1 MNEILF
7 YLISTSLFLVIIKEA
22 MGIFFVKKDLPFS
35 FSLIVWIVF
44 LAVDICGTEYIVQP
58 FLLLILE
65 IATSLFFCILLYYG
79 SIIKKIVCVVIIN
92 LLGMISEVVVG
103 LVFIFLDI
111 RYTQYQIAG
120 SLISKLVLLTI
131 LRVLKALK
139 HSSLKRKIPFSY
151 WCMLFSIPMGSIFIL
166 NTLFML
172 CEKSDDQNAA
182 VFCLISSGIILVL
195 NFMIFKI
202 YEELA
207 EKLELKKQQA
217 IFDKEIELCKVQL
230 QEREVANLNIRKLKH
245 DIENHLMCIRE
256 YAVRKEFE
264 GAIGYID
271 DILNGENYLKNKSE
285 INTGNIVVDTLL
297 NYKKSV
303 MEKSDIKLNLR
314 IEIPQKLKFN
324 DADICVILGNCLDN
338 AIEAVCKLDDVEKR
352 EIIVDLVYRKKGLLI
367 RISNPFSG
375 DVKKDTNG
383 NPVTTKADKE
393 NHGMGLCSVKNAVSK
408 YNGVMNISTDNN
420 MFKVQILLY

>member
-44 LAVDICGTEYIVQP
+44 LAVDICGTEYIAQP

-79 SIIKKIVCVVIIN
+79 SIIKKIVCVAIIN

-151 WCMLFSIPMGSIFIL
+151 WCMLFSVPMGSIFIL

-172 CEKSDDQNAA
+172 CEKSDDKNAA

-217 IFDKEIELCKVQL
+217 IFDKEIELCKEQL

-264 GAIGYID
+264 GAIDYID
-271 DILNGENYLKNKSE
+271 DILNGENYLKNNSE

-314 IEIPQKLKFN
+314 IEIPQKHRFN

-338 AIEAVCKLDDVEKR
+338 SIEAVCKLDDVSKR
-352 EIIVDLVYRKKGLLI
+352 EVNVDLVYRKKGLLI

-375 DVKKDTNG
+375 DIKKDTNG
-383 NPVTTKADKE
+383 NLVTTKADKE

-408 YNGVMNISTDNN
+408 YNGAMNISTDNS

>member
-1 MNEILF
+1 
-7 YLISTSLFLVIIKEA
+7 
-22 MGIFFVKKDLPFS
+22 
-35 FSLIVWIVF
+35 
-44 LAVDICGTEYIVQP
+44 
-58 FLLLILE
+58 
-65 IATSLFFCILLYYG
+65 
-79 SIIKKIVCVVIIN
+79 
-92 LLGMISEVVVG
+92 
-103 LVFIFLDI
+103 
-111 RYTQYQIAG
+111 
-120 SLISKLVLLTI
+120 
-131 LRVLKALK
+131 
-139 HSSLKRKIPFSY
+139 
-151 WCMLFSIPMGSIFIL
+151 MLFSIPMGSIFIL

-172 CEKSDDQNAA
+172 CERSDDKNAA

-217 IFDKEIELCKVQL
+217 IFDKEIELCKEQL

-256 YAVRKEFE
+256 YVVRKEFE
-264 GAIGYID
+264 GAIDYID
-271 DILNGENYLKNKSE
+271 DILNGENYLKNNSE

-314 IEIPQKLKFN
+314 IEIPQKLRFN

-338 AIEAVCKLDDVEKR
+338 SIEAVCKFDDVSKR
-352 EIIVDLVYRKKGLLI
+352 EVNVDLVYRKKGLLI

-375 DVKKDTNG
+375 DIKKDTNG
-383 NPVTTKADKE
+383 NMVTTKADKE

-408 YNGVMNISTDNN
+408 YNGAMNISTDNS

>member
-44 LAVDICGTEYIVQP
+44 LAVDICGTEYIAQP

-166 NTLFML
+166 NTLFIL
-172 CEKSDDQNAA
+172 CEK
-182 VFCLISSGIILVL
+182 L
-195 NFMIFKI
+195 

-217 IFDKEIELCKVQL
+217 IFDKEIELCKEQL
-230 QEREVANLNIRKLKH
+230 QEREMANLNIRKLKH

-264 GAIGYID
+264 GAIDYID
-271 DILNGENYLKNKSE
+271 DILNGENYLKNNSE

-314 IEIPQKLKFN
+314 IEIPQKLRFN

-338 AIEAVCKLDDVEKR
+338 SIEAVCKLDDVSKR
-352 EIIVDLVYRKKGLLI
+352 EVNVDLVYRKKGLLI

-375 DVKKDTNG
+375 DIKKDTNG
-383 NPVTTKADKE
+383 NLVTTKADKE

-408 YNGVMNISTDNN
+408 YNGAMNISTDNS

>member
-44 LAVDICGTEYIVQP
+44 LAVDICGMEYIAQP

-103 LVFIFLDI
+103 LVFIFFDI

-172 CEKSDDQNAA
+172 YEKSDDKNAA

-217 IFDKEIELCKVQL
+217 IFDKEIELCKEQL

-264 GAIGYID
+264 GAIDYID
-271 DILNGENYLKNKSE
+271 DILNGENYLKNNSE

-314 IEIPQKLKFN
+314 IEIPQKHRFN

-338 AIEAVCKLDDVEKR
+338 SIEAVCKLDDVSKR
-352 EIIVDLVYRKKGLLI
+352 EVNVDLVYRKKGLLI

-375 DVKKDTNG
+375 DIKKDTNG
-383 NPVTTKADKE
+383 NLVTTKADKE

-408 YNGVMNISTDNN
+408 YNGAMNISTDNS

>member
-1 MNEILF
+1 
-7 YLISTSLFLVIIKEA
+7 
-22 MGIFFVKKDLPFS
+22 
-35 FSLIVWIVF
+35 
-44 LAVDICGTEYIVQP
+44 
-58 FLLLILE
+58 
-65 IATSLFFCILLYYG
+65 
-79 SIIKKIVCVVIIN
+79 
-92 LLGMISEVVVG
+92 MISEVVVG

-172 CEKSDDQNAA
+172 CEKSDDKNAA

-217 IFDKEIELCKVQL
+217 IFDKEIELCKEQL

-264 GAIGYID
+264 GAIDYID
-271 DILNGENYLKNKSE
+271 DILNGENYLKNNSE

-314 IEIPQKLKFN
+314 IEIPQKLRFN

-338 AIEAVCKLDDVEKR
+338 SIEAVCKLDDVSKR
-352 EIIVDLVYRKKGLLI
+352 EVNVDLVYRKKGLLI

-375 DVKKDTNG
+375 DIKKDTNG

-408 YNGVMNISTDNN
+408 YNGAMNISTDNS

>member
-44 LAVDICGTEYIVQP
+44 LAVDNCGTEYITQP

-172 CEKSDDQNAA
+172 CERSDDKNAA

-217 IFDKEIELCKVQL
+217 IFDKEIELCKEQL

-256 YAVRKEFE
+256 YVVRKEFE
-264 GAIGYID
+264 GAIDYID
-271 DILNGENYLKNKSE
+271 DILNGENYLKNNSE

-314 IEIPQKLKFN
+314 IEIPQKLRFN

-338 AIEAVCKLDDVEKR
+338 SIEAVCKFDDVSKR
-352 EIIVDLVYRKKGLLI
+352 EVNVDLVYRKKGLLI

-375 DVKKDTNG
+375 DIKKDTNG
-383 NPVTTKADKE
+383 NMVTTKADKE

-408 YNGVMNISTDNN
+408 YNGAMNISTDNS

>member
-44 LAVDICGTEYIVQP
+44 LAVDICGTEYIAQP

-172 CEKSDDQNAA
+172 CEKSDDKNAA

-217 IFDKEIELCKVQL
+217 IFDKEIELCKEQL

-264 GAIGYID
+264 GAIDYID
-271 DILNGENYLKNKSE
+271 DILNGENYLKN
-285 INTGNIVVDTLL
+285 NL
-297 NYKKSV
+297 
-303 MEKSDIKLNLR
+303 DIKLNLR
-314 IEIPQKLKFN
+314 IEIPQKHRFN

-338 AIEAVCKLDDVEKR
+338 SIEAVCKLDDVSKR
-352 EIIVDLVYRKKGLLI
+352 EVNVDLVYRKKGLLI

-375 DVKKDTNG
+375 DIKKDTNG
-383 NPVTTKADKE
+383 NLVTTKADKE

-408 YNGVMNISTDNN
+408 YNGAMNISTDNS

>member
-7 YLISTSLFLVIIKEA
+7 YLISTCLFLVIIKEA
-22 MGIFFVKKDLPFS
+22 MGIFFVKRDVPFL

-44 LAVDICGTEYIVQP
+44 LAVDIYGTKYITQP
-58 FLLLILE
+58 FLLITLE
-65 IATSLFFCILLYYG
+65 IVTSLCFGIILYQG
-79 SIIKKIVCVVIIN
+79 SIIKKLVWVVMIN
-92 LLGMISEVVVG
+92 LLGMISEVVIG

-111 RYTQYQIAG
+111 RYTQYQISG
-120 SLISKLVLLTI
+120 SLISKLILLTI
-131 LRVLKALK
+131 LRVLKTLK
-139 HSSLKRKIPFSY
+139 HSSLKREIPFSY
-151 WCMLFSIPMGSIFIL
+151 WCMLFSIPLGSIFVL

-172 CEKSDDQNAA
+172 CEKSDDKNA
-182 VFCLISSGIILVL
+182 VVSCLISSGIILAL

-202 YEELA
+202 YEELV
-207 EKLELKKQQA
+207 EKLELRKQQA
-217 IFDKEIELCKVQL
+217 IFDKEIELCKEHL
-230 QEREVANLNIRKLKH
+230 QEREVANSNIRKLKH
-245 DIENHLMCIRE
+245 DIKNHLMCIRE
-256 YAVRKEFE
+256 YAVRKEFD

-271 DILNGENYLKNKSE
+271 DILNGENYLKNNSE

-338 AIEAVCKLDDVEKR
+338 SIEAVRKLDDVEKR
-352 EIIVDLVYRKKGLLI
+352 EINVDLVYRKESLLI

-375 DVKKDTNG
+375 VVKKNIMG
-383 NPVTTKADKE
+383 NPVTTKSDEE
-393 NHGMGLCSVKNAVSK
+393 NHGMGLGSVKNAVSK